1 MDDLRSLIGLN
12 KVQCGSNVGAS
23 YFLPND
29 WIIVDRYAKS
39 VFDGISQMEYL
50 GWVI

>member
-1 MDDLRSLIGLN
+1 MDDLRSVIGPN
-12 KVQCGSNVGAS
+12 KVQCGSKTGAS

-29 WIIVDRYAKS
+29 WIIVDRYARS
-39 VFDGISQMEYL
+39 VLDGISQMEYS